1 MNRAKLIAIA
11 EGPDRKSEV
20 PSLEIGDNVTVHV
33 RIKEG
38 NKERLQPF
46 SGVVIARQGAG
57 VTETFT
63 VRRIVE
69 NEGVERVFP
78 IHSPSVAKVEVTR
91 HGMVNRAKLYFLRDR
106 VGKATRLRERHA
118 KKAEAPQ
125 APQQQSLLPCCATG
139 RTPCETMPQQ
149 HKDITGRRGERIAR
163 RFLRWRRG
171 YRIIESNWRS
181 SRLGELDIVAL
192 DGQVLV
198 FVEVKS
204 CEEDALTVPED
215 AITPDKRQRLRQLAR
230 TFCGHYGLDHLPCRF
245 DVLAVTLRPWP
256 RPAKVTHYK
265 DAF

>member
-46 SGVVIARQGAG
+46 SGVVIARQGEG

-91 HGMVNRAKLYFLRDR
+91 HGVVNRAKLYFLRDR

-118 KKAEAPQ
+118 KKAEAAQ
-125 APQQQSLLPCCATG
+125 AAAEPQQQ
-139 RTPCETMPQQ
+139 
-149 HKDITGRRGERIAR
+149 
-163 RFLRWRRG
+163 
-171 YRIIESNWRS
+171 
-181 SRLGELDIVAL
+181 
-192 DGQVLV
+192 
-198 FVEVKS
+198 
-204 CEEDALTVPED
+204 
-215 AITPDKRQRLRQLAR
+215 
-230 TFCGHYGLDHLPCRF
+230 
-245 DVLAVTLRPWP
+245 
-256 RPAKVTHYK
+256 
-265 DAF
+265 